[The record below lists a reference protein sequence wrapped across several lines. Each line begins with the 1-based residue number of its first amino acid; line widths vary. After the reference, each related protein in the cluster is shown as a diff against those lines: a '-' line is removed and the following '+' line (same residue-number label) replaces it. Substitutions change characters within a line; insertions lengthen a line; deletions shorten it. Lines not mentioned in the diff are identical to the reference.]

1 MKCDLVV
8 VGAGPAGSM
17 AAKAAASAGLDV
29 VMIEKRQE
37 IGDPV
42 RCAEGVSKEKLKGLV
57 KIDPRWIAADIK
69 GSRIFSPDGASIVL
83 SEEQA
88 SGKAGYVLERK
99 VFDRTLAMD
108 AALAGAKVMVKT
120 RALGLIKR
128 DGQPFGIKALR
139 SGEALEIEAPLVIG
153 ADGVESKVGRWAGID
168 TTLKP
173 KDIEVAAQFLV
184 QDRSIEDD
192 FCHFYLGNRTAPGA
206 YAWIFPKGDKLAN
219 VGLGVLGSRS
229 GQGDPLRLLQEFVK
243 SRLPDGKILEMDVGG
258 VPVAP
263 QLDAMTSNGVML
275 VGDAAHHSDPLTGG
289 GIINGM
295 VAGELAGRVAA
306 KAVSSGDVSRVGLKA
321 YEDSWKESTGKQL
334 QRHYELKE
342 FFVKLTDDDLNA
354 LLHSLIR
361 EDTSKMDL
369 RAMLRALLRLN
380 PKLLWSLRHQII

>member
-1 MKCDLVV
+1 MPCGRTEGKGMKCDLVV

-17 AAKAAASAGLDV
+17 AAKAAATAGLDV
-29 VMIEKRQE
+29 VMIEK
-37 IGDPV
+37 
-42 RCAEGVSKEKLKGLV
+42 
-57 KIDPRWIAADIK
+57 
-69 GSRIFSPDGASIVL
+69 
-83 SEEQA
+83 
-88 SGKAGYVLERK
+88 
-99 VFDRTLAMD
+99 
-108 AALAGAKVMVKT
+108 
-120 RALGLIKR
+120 
-128 DGQPFGIKALR
+128 
-139 SGEALEIEAPLVIG
+139 IEAPLVIG

-168 TTLKP
+168 TALKP

-192 FCHFYLGNRTAPGA
+192 FCHFYLGNRIAPGA

-219 VGLGVLGSRS
+219 VGLGVLGSKSR
-229 GQGDPLRLLQEFVK
+229 QGDPLRLLQEFVK

-263 QLDAMTSNGVML
+263 QLDAMTGNGVML

-295 VAGELAGRVAA
+295 VAGELAGGIAA
-306 KAVSSGDVSRVGLKA
+306 KAMSSGDVSRDGLEA
-321 YEDSWKESTGKQL
+321 YEDQWKDLMGRQL

-369 RAMLRALLRLN
+369 RSMLRALLKLN
-380 PKLLWSLRHQII
+380 PKLLWSLRGQII